1 VSDPGAEEEPSPG
14 TAPAGAQGSSRLLE
28 TTGTLL
34 VRARGGDERARDQ
47 LAARY
52 LEALRRWAH
61 GRLPRRARDLV
72 DTDDVVQSALYRAM
86 NRIEAFENRG
96 DGAFLA
102 YMRQILL
109 NQIRDESRRAKRRP
123 EHAALPDDL
132 ATHEPSPLERLI
144 GAEQLD
150 AYERGL
156 VALTAQQREAIIL
169 RLELGLRYREIA
181 EAMGLATGNA
191 ARMLV
196 SRGIVHLAT
205 TMGGDGER
213 R

>member
-1 VSDPGAEEEPSPG
+1 MSGPGSEDHPSSG
-14 TAPAGAQGSSRLLE
+14 APHSRLLE

-34 VRARGGDERARDQ
+34 VRARGGDDRAREQ

-61 GRLPRRARDLV
+61 GRLPHRARDLV

-96 DGAFLA
+96 GGAFLA

-109 NQIRDESRRAKRRP
+109 NQIRDEARRARRRP
-123 EHAALPDDL
+123 AHDALPEDL
-132 ATHEPSPLERLI
+132 AAREPSPLERLI
-144 GAEQLD
+144 GAEQLE
-150 AYERGL
+150 AYERSL
-156 VALTAQQREAIIL
+156 ASLTASQREAIIL

-181 EAMGLATGNA
+181 EAMGLSSGNA
-191 ARMLV
+191 ARGLV
-196 SRGIVHLAT
+196 SRGIVHLAANI
-205 TMGGDGER
+205 GGEG
-213 R
+213 

>member
-1 VSDPGAEEEPSPG
+1 VSESGAGDRPPPGAASEA
-14 TAPAGAQGSSRLLE
+14 APRSSRLLE

-34 VRARGGDERARDQ
+34 ARARGGDERARDQ
-47 LAARY
+47 LAVRY
-52 LEALRRWAH
+52 LDALRRWAH
-61 GRLPRRARDLV
+61 GRLPLGARDLV
-72 DTDDVVQSALYRAM
+72 DTDDIVQSALYRAM
-86 NRIEAFENRG
+86 NRIDAFENRG
-96 DGAFLA
+96 AGAFLA

-123 EHAALPDDL
+123 AHDVLPDDL
-132 ATHEPSPLERLI
+132 AAHDPSPLERLI

-156 VALTAQQREAIIL
+156 TALTAQQREAIIL

-181 EAMGLATGNA
+181 EAMGLGSGNA

-196 SRGIVHLAT
+196 SRGIVHMAVN
-205 TMGGDGER
+205 MGGDGER
-213 R
+213 D